1 MIPLTDI
8 KTSKLKFGLY
18 VVSTPIGNLGDIT
31 LRAIEI
37 LNKSDHIFCEDT
49 RVSKKLL
56 SYYEI
61 QTKLI
66 SNYKFNEKKNL
77 EKVINIINQG
87 KIVSLISDAGT
98 PVISDPGKLLINRCI
113 EENIL
118 IVPIPG
124 PSAVTAS
131 ISVSNFSDQFY
142 FHGFLSDKINSI
154 RKEFEIFKNLK
165 CSIVFFISAQKLKK
179 KFEVLKEFFSDR
191 EILICREITKIHE
204 SFYRGKVSEIDN
216 FQFNPKGEVTVI
228 ISEKYN
234 EKLKVNLDESDKE
247 KIKKL
252 ILNKSIKD
260 IVSIISEEKNI
271 SKTKIYNYCL
281 QIKNEI

>member
-1 MIPLTDI
+1 MTLKEDKNKI
-8 KTSKLKFGLY
+8 KSGLY
-18 VVSTPIGNLGDIT
+18 IVSTPIGNLRDIT
-31 LRAIEI
+31 LRALDI
-37 LNKSDHIFCEDT
+37 LKKSNIILCEDT

-56 SYYEI
+56 SHYEI

-98 PVISDPGKLLINRCI
+98 PAISDPGKLLINRCI

>member
-1 MIPLTDI
+1 MTLKEDKNKI
-8 KTSKLKFGLY
+8 KSGLY
-18 VVSTPIGNLGDIT
+18 IVSTPIGNLRDIT
-31 LRAIEI
+31 LRALDI
-37 LNKSDHIFCEDT
+37 LKKSNIILCEDT

-56 SYYEI
+56 SHYEI

-77 EKVINIINQG
+77 EKVVNIINQG

-234 EKLKVNLDESDKE
+234 EKLKVHLDESDKE

>member
-1 MIPLTDI
+1 MHLHMHSFEWLTEFKKVGVIDL
-8 KTSKLKFGLY
+8 LKK
-18 VVSTPIGNLGDIT
+18 SNI
-31 LRAIEI
+31 I
-37 LNKSDHIFCEDT
+37 LCEDT

-56 SYYEI
+56 SHYEI
-61 QTKLI
+61 QAKLI
-66 SNYKFNEKKNL
+66 SNHKFNENKNL
-77 EKVINIINQG
+77 EKVVDIINDDQ
-87 KIVSLISDAGT
+87 IVSLISDAGT
-98 PVISDPGKLLINRCI
+98 PGISDPGRLLINRCI
-113 EENIL
+113 EENIS

-131 ISVSNFSDQFY
+131 ISISSFSDKFY
-142 FHGFLSDKINSI
+142 FHGFLSDKTSSI
-154 RKEFEIFKNLK
+154 RKEFEMFRNLK

-179 KFEVLKEFFSDR
+179 RFEILKEFFPER

-234 EKLKVNLDESDKE
+234 DKIKESLDESDKK

-252 ILNKSIKD
+252 ILNKSVKD
-260 IVSIISEEKNI
+260 IVGIISREKNI

-281 QIKNEI
+281 QIKNEK

>member
-1 MIPLTDI
+1 MTLKEDKNKI
-8 KTSKLKFGLY
+8 KSGLY
-18 VVSTPIGNLGDIT
+18 IVSTPIGNLRDIT
-31 LRAIEI
+31 LRALDI
-37 LNKSDHIFCEDT
+37 LKKSNIILCEDT

-56 SYYEI
+56 SHYEI

-98 PVISDPGKLLINRCI
+98 PAISDPGKLLINRCI

-118 IVPIPG
+118 IAPIPG

-165 CSIVFFISAQKLKK
+165 CSIVFFVSAQKLKK

>member
-1 MIPLTDI
+1 MTVKEDKNKI
-8 KTSKLKFGLY
+8 KSGLY
-18 VVSTPIGNLGDIT
+18 IVSTPIGNLRDIT
-31 LRAIEI
+31 LRALDI
-37 LNKSDHIFCEDT
+37 LKKSNIILCEDT

-56 SYYEI
+56 SHYEI

-77 EKVINIINQG
+77 ENVVNIINQG

-98 PVISDPGKLLINRCI
+98 PAISDPGKLLINRCI

-165 CSIVFFISAQKLKK
+165 CSIVFFVSAQKLKK